1 MAEKGKSVTM
11 KQDKVCKSC
20 VRFSGE
26 GEAAESVAASLYLQ
40 NDAYK
45 ALGEP
50 KKINVTVEATK

>member
-1 MAEKGKSVTM
+1 MAKAQVVTM

-26 GEAAESVAASLYLQ
+26 GEAADQVAASLYLQ
-40 NDAYK
+40 NDAFK

-50 KKINVTVEATK
+50 KKITVTVDAAK